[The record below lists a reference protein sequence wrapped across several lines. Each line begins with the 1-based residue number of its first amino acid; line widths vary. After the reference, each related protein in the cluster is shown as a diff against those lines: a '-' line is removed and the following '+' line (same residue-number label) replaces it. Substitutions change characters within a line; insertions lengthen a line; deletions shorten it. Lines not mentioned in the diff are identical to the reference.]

1 MPKKVVFLLVGA
13 VILIFAYNI
22 IGQIFTTLRSG
33 DRLTVATEQL
43 HSLEVKNRELKKRLS
58 EIKSQDFIEQQA
70 RDKLGL
76 VKEGETIVV
85 IPEDKINQ
93 VLGVGKQAETP
104 RLPNWQGWLNL
115 FFRKK

>member
-1 MPKKVVFLLVGA
+1 MPKKFIFIIIGA

-22 IGQIFTTLRSG
+22 IGQIFTTLQSG
-33 DRLTVATEQL
+33 DRLSVATEQL

-76 VKEGETIVV
+76 AKEGETLV
-85 IPEDKINQ
+85 IIPDEKINQ
-93 VLGVGKQAETP
+93 VLGVAKQVVEP
-104 RLPNWQGWLNL
+104 RLPNWQGWLKL
-115 FFRKK
+115 FFK